1 MTTTW
6 TNVLTPE
13 QKEEHRKELAKQVEE
28 YLAKG
33 GKITQCP
40 RNAYTDTDTEDK
52 PKRKFD
58 RLTTSDSLTDP
69 IKRTIGGFV
78 PHKKGQE

>member
-13 QKEEHRKELAKQVEE
+13 QKEEQSKEIAKHVEE

-40 RNAYTDTDTEDK
+40 RNAYTDMDVEGK
-52 PKRKFD
+52 
-58 RLTTSDSLTDP
+58 
-69 IKRTIGGFV
+69 IKRVQREKINEV
-78 PHKKGQE
+78 

>member
-1 MTTTW
+1 MLIP
-6 TNVLTPE
+6 N
-13 QKEEHRKELAKQVEE
+13 QKEEHRKELARQIDE

-33 GKITQCP
+33 GKITHCP
-40 RNAYTDTDTEDK
+40 RNAFTETDVEGK

-69 IKRTIGGFV
+69 TNRDVGAYRPPF
-78 PHKKGQE
+78 KGSKD

>member
-13 QKEEHRKELAKQVEE
+13 QKEEQRKEIEKHVEE

-33 GKITQCP
+33 GKITKCP
-40 RNAYTDTDTEDK
+40 PNAFTETDVEGK
-52 PKRKFD
+52 NRFQKLIQP
-58 RLTTSDSLTDP
+58 DSLTDP
-69 IKRTIGGFV
+69 TNRSIGGFV
-78 PHKKGQE
+78 LHKRGRE

>member
-6 TNVLTPE
+6 INVLTPE
-13 QKEEHRKELAKQVEE
+13 QKEEQRKELARQVDEF
-28 YLAKG
+28 LANG

-40 RNAYTDTDTEDK
+40 PNAFTETDIEG
-52 PKRKFD
+52 KR
-58 RLTTSDSLTDP
+58 RHGVVLPIDSLTDP
-69 IKRTIGGFV
+69 TKRMIGGFV

>member
-1 MTTTW
+1 MTTTKKDVP
-6 TNVLTPE
+6 TFD
-13 QKEEHRKELAKQVEE
+13 QKEQQRREIAKQVED

-40 RNAYTDTDTEDK
+40 RNAYTEIDVEGK

-58 RLTTSDSLTDP
+58 RLTTLDSLTDP
-69 IKRTIGGFV
+69 TKRQIGGFV